1 MARLVARKRK
11 MRFMMDDPVKVDICL
26 DGSIGQG
33 VRRKKRSFW
42 KIYFEKT

>member
-1 MARLVARKRK
+1 MMA
-11 MRFMMDDPVKVDICL
+11 DPVKVDIGL

-42 KIYFEKT
+42 KVDFEKT